1 MQIWGRIKEL
11 GAGSC
16 ATAPGVPEFF
26 ACRGS
31 CAWVGAVVM
40 AWGVVRGGSGSGRPV
55 ANSKRS
61 NERRK

>member
-1 MQIWGRIKEL
+1 MGEDKRARSLEL
-11 GAGSC
+11 R
-16 ATAPGVPEFF
+16 ATAPGVPGIFF

-31 CAWVGAVVM
+31 CAWVGAGLAV
-40 AWGVVRGGSGSGRPV
+40 WGVVRGVSGSGRPV